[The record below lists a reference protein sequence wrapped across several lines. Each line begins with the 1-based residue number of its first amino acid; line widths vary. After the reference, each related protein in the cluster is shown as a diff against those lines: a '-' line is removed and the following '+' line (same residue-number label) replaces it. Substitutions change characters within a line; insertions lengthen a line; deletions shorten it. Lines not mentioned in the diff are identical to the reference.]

1 MKRVL
6 ARLGGVFLL
15 AALGLTAS
23 ANGAGAHVVSAK
35 PVTSLGSGANASAQI
50 KTAAPAKPALRDNTF
65 FLWNV
70 TTQKCADTSSSDR
83 GSFVH
88 QWECQTGE
96 QNQRWSPI
104 DAGDGFMTLHSGHGY
119 CMAVKDDANF
129 NGARIIQADCNSTV
143 AGQRWRLVNVDVIGT
158 VNVVS
163 ALGRCLEVNRA
174 QSNNGAQIQL
184 WECASSSNAQGWRF
198 S

>member
-1 MKRVL
+1 MNIRRV
-6 ARLGGVFLL
+6 
-15 AALGLTAS
+15 LGLTATLI
-23 ANGAGAHVVSAK
+23 ALVVSGVGVAN
-35 PVTSLGSGANASAQI
+35 PANA
-50 KTAAPAKPALRDNTF
+50 AAPAKPALLDNTF

-96 QNQRWSPI
+96 ENQRWSPI
-104 DAGDGFMTLHSGHGY
+104 GAGDGFLTLHSGHGY

-129 NGARIIQADCNSTV
+129 NGARIIQADCDSAV
-143 AGQRWRLVNVDVIGT
+143 AGQRWRLVNVDVTGT

-174 QSNNGAQIQL
+174 QRNNGAQIQL